1 VKWLRRLLRRR
12 GYHLTRVSGGELAE
26 LDAYERRLAENA
38 APVSFN
44 EAVSRLV
51 ELKKRYEAVTLP
63 IANHSLWSSRA
74 ASRPNP
80 RAGWSQGGIEVFRGG
95 GRNSYV
101 GPYGATDPL
110 RARLLLF
117 IFANS
122 VRQRDGAGLLGRLRE
137 DGAFG
142 CPTFEFPGL
151 GRVSRDLLDS
161 ILEINFLER
170 HAGILHR
177 PGLRVLDIGAGY
189 GRLAHRMLEARP
201 DIASYACVDAV
212 ADSTFLCELYL
223 RHRGLLDRVDVVPMD
238 ELDRVLRPGS
248 FDLALNIHSFSECT
262 YAAVEW
268 WLQRL
273 GEMRVPLLMIV
284 PNQPDQFLAVEPD
297 GRRRDYREVLA
308 RTGYSEVAR
317 EPVFD
322 DPAVRELLVKDTMHL
337 FRLSGG

>member
-110 RARLLLF
+110 RARCSYSSSPTRCGSATAPDFLV
-117 IFANS
+117 AS
-122 VRQRDGAGLLGRLRE
+122 VRTAPSGA
-137 DGAFG
+137 
-142 CPTFEFPGL
+142 PPSSFP
-151 GRVSRDLLDS
+151 VS
-161 ILEINFLER
+161 
-170 HAGILHR
+170 
-177 PGLRVLDIGAGY
+177 
-189 GRLAHRMLEARP
+189 
-201 DIASYACVDAV
+201 
-212 ADSTFLCELYL
+212 
-223 RHRGLLDRVDVVPMD
+223 
-238 ELDRVLRPGS
+238 
-248 FDLALNIHSFSECT
+248 
-262 YAAVEW
+262 
-268 WLQRL
+268 
-273 GEMRVPLLMIV
+273 GE
-284 PNQPDQFLAVEPD
+284 
-297 GRRRDYREVLA
+297 
-308 RTGYSEVAR
+308 
-317 EPVFD
+317 
-322 DPAVRELLVKDTMHL
+322 
-337 FRLSGG
+337 